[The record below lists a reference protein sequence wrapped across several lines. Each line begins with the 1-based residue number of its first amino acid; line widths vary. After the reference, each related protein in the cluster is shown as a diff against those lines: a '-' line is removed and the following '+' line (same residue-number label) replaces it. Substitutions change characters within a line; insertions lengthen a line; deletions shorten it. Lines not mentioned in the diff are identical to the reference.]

1 MRTEKNLLDLLDMK
15 HLMTFQTVI
24 LQRGRGRSHVKGV
37 KQRMC
42 EQEVKA
48 EFVLFEKFGGE
59 RNIDKLWPD
68 GVARSQEG
76 YFSVGRA
83 LTLLWAEE
91 ERLKIKE
98 K

>member
-1 MRTEKNLLDLLDMK
+1 MKEPAECSTTEAIGGISTTEISTDSGRQMKTEKNLLDLLDMK

-48 EFVLFEKFGGE
+48 EFVL
-59 RNIDKLWPD
+59 
-68 GVARSQEG
+68 
-76 YFSVGRA
+76 
-83 LTLLWAEE
+83 
-91 ERLKIKE
+91 
-98 K
+98 